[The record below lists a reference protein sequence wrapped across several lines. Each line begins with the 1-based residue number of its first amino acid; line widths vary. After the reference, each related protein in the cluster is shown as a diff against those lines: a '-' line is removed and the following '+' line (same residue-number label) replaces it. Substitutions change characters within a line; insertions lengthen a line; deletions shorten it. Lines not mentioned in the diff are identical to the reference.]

1 MVSKEFPLEELRQLL
16 KKAQN
21 LDVNCK
27 RFGANVHNYQWNPPA
42 SIKEIEAFEQEIG
55 VKLPEEYRDF
65 LLLAGDGG
73 AGPFYGLFSLKEI
86 RGWLD
91 WEIQPQKNPW
101 LYPGLTIP
109 EEEEQDGI
117 PEWEECR
124 RGCIPIGSQGDSYF
138 TYLLVTGPNR
148 GQVVYIEDDLLYLFF
163 PREQGFL
170 AWYTRWLREVAG
182 GYYIFWFA
190 TNLDG
195 GEEEL
200 RQQYAKAVT
209 KEEKALILSSMKKFP
224 CLSKEF
230 GAWIVT
236 IAQEYVKEP
245 DARLILQFLQKV
257 NPQYKDV
264 FMEQRWESGMYDG
277 IISEVFQSIRLFPEN
292 ENAILEHWGERILK
306 VLPQVSQK
314 HWFLAFQ
321 MLTKCPWLRLNDVVG
336 LWEIAEQEVKP
347 DLMEAFG
354 KFPDANEYL
363 EFFLKSMEEREDL
376 TLLKVTLRSIPVVKN
391 ETLYSALKH
400 ICQDFAYSMEPVS
413 AATRRNETWEQ
424 SHHRDEAITI
434 YETACYLLEVVH
446 EKFIHSKVLEPLK
459 PYRLLLKVSDRQE
472 LGIDNVHEEDGIAI
486 HPFIALVIEE
496 TYGVLPSTVYDW
508 DKIFLEIKNLKLRPE
523 RWQIRSRENHWIY
536 IVPPNRH
543 IALPKPYYYNL
554 HDWSAVGRM
563 VHLNR
568 LTIEKICIDDF
579 SFLTQCK
586 NVEILSLRNTN
597 FSDCRLLCKM
607 PKLKKLDL
615 RDCQLEYENVLKE
628 MNVDCRR

>member
-1 MVSKEFPLEELRQLL
+1 M
-16 KKAQN
+16 
-21 LDVNCK
+21 
-27 RFGANVHNYQWNPPA
+27 
-42 SIKEIEAFEQEIG
+42 
-55 VKLPEEYRDF
+55 
-65 LLLAGDGG
+65 
-73 AGPFYGLFSLKEI
+73 
-86 RGWLD
+86 D

-124 RGCIPIGSQGDSYF
+124 QGCIPIGSQGDSYF

-277 IISEVFQSIRLFPEN
+277 IISEVFQSIRL
-292 ENAILEHWGERILK
+292 
-306 VLPQVSQK
+306 S
-314 HWFLAFQ
+314 
-321 MLTKCPWLRLNDVVG
+321 
-336 LWEIAEQEVKP
+336 
-347 DLMEAFG
+347 
-354 KFPDANEYL
+354 
-363 EFFLKSMEEREDL
+363 
-376 TLLKVTLRSIPVVKN
+376 
-391 ETLYSALKH
+391 
-400 ICQDFAYSMEPVS
+400 
-413 AATRRNETWEQ
+413 
-424 SHHRDEAITI
+424 
-434 YETACYLLEVVH
+434 
-446 EKFIHSKVLEPLK
+446 
-459 PYRLLLKVSDRQE
+459 
-472 LGIDNVHEEDGIAI
+472 
-486 HPFIALVIEE
+486 
-496 TYGVLPSTVYDW
+496 
-508 DKIFLEIKNLKLRPE
+508 
-523 RWQIRSRENHWIY
+523 
-536 IVPPNRH
+536 
-543 IALPKPYYYNL
+543 
-554 HDWSAVGRM
+554 
-563 VHLNR
+563 
-568 LTIEKICIDDF
+568 
-579 SFLTQCK
+579 
-586 NVEILSLRNTN
+586 
-597 FSDCRLLCKM
+597 
-607 PKLKKLDL
+607 
-615 RDCQLEYENVLKE
+615 
-628 MNVDCRR
+628 